1 MHQGKSVGMITISVG
16 VGAFPVHGLSV
27 KEVIAAADGALYR
40 AKKDGRDRV
49 VAAELAQNI
58 AVATAAQGA
67 VGGS

>member
-49 VAAELAQNI
+49 VVAQLAQNI
-58 AVATAAQGA
+58 TVAAAA
-67 VGGS
+67 NAIGGS

>member
-16 VGAFPVHGLSV
+16 VVAFRVHSLSV
-27 KEVIAAADGALYR
+27 KEVIAAAGALYR

-49 VAAELAQNI
+49 VVAELAQNI

>member
-1 MHQGKSVGMITISVG
+1 
-16 VGAFPVHGLSV
+16 
-27 KEVIAAADGALYR
+27 VIAAADGALYR